1 LLTGQ
6 NNLMM
11 LSPQIL
17 IYLNCSQAIP
27 QTLALRRR
35 AVPLQAVP
43 LQAVPQMTILPLPVG
58 YLAIKLN

>member
-1 LLTGQ
+1 
-6 NNLMM
+6 MM

-43 LQAVPQMTILPLPVG
+43 LRAVPLQAVPQMTILPLPVG